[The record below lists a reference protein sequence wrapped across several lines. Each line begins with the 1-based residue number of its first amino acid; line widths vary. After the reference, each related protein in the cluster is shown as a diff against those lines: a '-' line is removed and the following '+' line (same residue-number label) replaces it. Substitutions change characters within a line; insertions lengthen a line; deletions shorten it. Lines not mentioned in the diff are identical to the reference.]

1 MRYLLPSGATVAL
14 DRMFRYNSAMN
25 EPSSNSLLNTV
36 VDLLNHFSIT
46 GSEGSM
52 QPLLESRI
60 RSQTAGAKSVVK
72 ITRFRQSLVVHVDPP
87 TPHSKELILILGHT
101 DTVPG
106 DQLPARI
113 DGDNIIGLG
122 ASDMKSG
129 LALMLELLRAER
141 LDVIKYPLAFVFY
154 AGEEG
159 PSEHNELGPLIA
171 AFPELKAAA
180 FGLFAEP
187 TDRAIQV
194 GCLGLINIS
203 VTFRGKA
210 AHSARP
216 WNGDNAI
223 HKAGRFISA
232 FEEMQP
238 KKVRV
243 GNVEYIEVAS
253 ITVAKGGTASN
264 VVPSSLEL
272 NLNVRIAPGTDP
284 GKRVAELQALAG
296 NDATF
301 DVYDIAP
308 AGRVPVNNAVYERF
322 RKLVDVPEQPK
333 QAYTDVGLLSEL
345 GIDAINFGPGLTG
358 QCHVA
363 GEYVKASDLEWCF
376 EKYLQFL
383 TT

>member
-1 MRYLLPSGATVAL
+1 
-14 DRMFRYNSAMN
+14 MFRYNSEM
-25 EPSSNSLLNTV
+25 ESSHLSQLGGTL

-52 QPLLESRI
+52 QPLLEARI
-60 RSQTAGAKSVVK
+60 KTQTAGAKSAIK
-72 ITRFRQSLVVHVDPP
+72 ISRFRQSLVVRVDPQAP
-87 TPHSKELILILGHT
+87 RSRDLLLILGHT

-106 DQLPARI
+106 DQLPAQV
-113 DGDNIIGLG
+113 DGDHIIGLG

-141 LDVIKYPLAFVFY
+141 LDAMKYPVAFVFY

-171 AFPELKAAA
+171 AFPELKSAAL
-180 FGLFAEP
+180 GLFAEP
-187 TDRAIQV
+187 TDRTIQV
-194 GCLGLINIS
+194 GCLGLIN
-203 VTFRGKA
+203 VTATFLGKA
-210 AHSARP
+210 SHSARP
-216 WNGDNAI
+216 WNGVNAI

-232 FEEMQP
+232 FEQMQP

-243 GNVEYIEVAS
+243 GSVEYIEVAS

-264 VVPSSLEL
+264 VIPATLEL

-284 GKRVAELQALAG
+284 KQRIAELQALAG
-296 NDATF
+296 NDVTF
-301 DVYDIAP
+301 DVYDTAP
-308 AGRVPVNNAVYERF
+308 AGRVPINNAVYDAF
-322 RKLVDVPEQPK
+322 RKLVNVPEEPK

-345 GIDAINFGPGLTG
+345 GIDAVNFGPGLTG

-363 GEYVKASDLEWCF
+363 GEYVKASDLAWCF
-376 EKYLQFL
+376 DKYVTFL